1 MPFPTG
7 WQQEYAAAYSEANL
21 TKPPVYV
28 HEWSSGWY
36 YIERRG
42 MLPQFKPVLYR
53 RKDIEAMTLRLRGT
67 HAVPTDH
74 A

>member
-1 MPFPTG
+1 MPFHIG
-7 WQQEYAAAYSEANL
+7 WQQEYIDAYTEANL

-36 YIERRG
+36 YIMERG
-42 MLPQFKPVLYR
+42 KPPLFKPVLYR
-53 RKDIEAMTLRLRGT
+53 RKDIEAMTLRLRGA